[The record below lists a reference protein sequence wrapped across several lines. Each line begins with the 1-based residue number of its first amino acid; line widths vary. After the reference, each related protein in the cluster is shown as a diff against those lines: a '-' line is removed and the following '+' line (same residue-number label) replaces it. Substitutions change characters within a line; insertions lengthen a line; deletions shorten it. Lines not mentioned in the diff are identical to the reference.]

1 MKAKVT
7 IENGRT
13 KVVLKPENDFEIY
26 VLEKVYDS
34 KKNYEIETTVNAN
47 YKFGSWQD
55 HELEINLVKK
65 Q

>member
-13 KVVLKPENDFEIY
+13 KVVLKPENDFEID

-47 YKFGSWQD
+47 YNFGSWQD